1 MIWSAVLPDAARRM
15 MRTAAGRRALHVM
28 LLVGGLFV
36 LGVLCGERAQA
47 AEGVPSLRDVTG
59 QVVDASPERRQ
70 GEPTGREPVV
80 PQSLRSG
87 QDSPAVRGPEAVVP
101 VPGLRPVIEGV
112 VRSVEARVVRPVEDG
127 LVRPAESRLAR
138 PGSAET
144 RLVRSA
150 GTRLVRPAGT
160 RLVRPV
166 VDLAE
171 TVTDGLGTVAQ
182 AKVPPLEA
190 LTTPPGLTG
199 PPSGLTA
206 PPPGLPDPPSGL
218 PGPPSG
224 LSDLPGLPDLLA
236 PTGLPGRTVPDAPSP
251 QTLPSTTEPA
261 AADASGASEDAT
273 VSAVVPDARST
284 GGAAAS
290 APAAYGPAS
299 VASAARPAAHV
310 AADRTVAAS
319 GATTPTPGPTPARR
333 SPTGDPDGAL
343 GTGAGADH
351 GTPRHGDAHAVTP
364 HHRIP
369 FRLVPG
375 ALVRADAPE
384 TRDRYRDVPVSPA

>member
-1 MIWSAVLPDAARRM
+1 

-59 QVVDASPERRQ
+59 QVVDASPERRR

-87 QDSPAVRGPEAVVP
+87 QDSPVVGGPEAVVP
-101 VPGLRPVIEGV
+101 EPGLRPVIEGV
-112 VRSVEARVVRPVEDG
+112 VRSVEARVVRP
-127 LVRPAESRLAR
+127 
-138 PGSAET
+138 AET
-144 RLVRSA
+144 RLVR
-150 GTRLVRPAGT
+150 PAET

-171 TVTDGLGTVAQ
+171 TVTDGLGAVAQ

-190 LTTPPGLTG
+190 RTTPPGLTD
-199 PPSGLTA
+199 
-206 PPPGLPDPPSGL
+206 PPPGLTDR
-218 PGPPSG
+218 PSG
-224 LSDLPGLPDLLA
+224 LSDLPGLPDLPA
-236 PTGLPGRTVPDAPSP
+236 PTVLPGRTASDPPSP

-261 AADASGASEDAT
+261 AAGGSGASEDPT
-273 VSAVVPDARST
+273 VSAAVPDARST

-290 APAAYGPAS
+290 ATAAYGPAS
-299 VASAARPAAHV
+299 VASAAQPAAHV
-310 AADRTVAAS
+310 ATDRTVAAS

-375 ALVRADAPE
+375 ALVRADAHE

>member
-47 AEGVPSLRDVTG
+47 AEDVPSLRDVTG
-59 QVVDASPERRQ
+59 QVVDASPERRR

-101 VPGLRPVIEGV
+101 EPGLRPVIEGV
-112 VRSVEARVVRPVEDG
+112 VRSVAARVVRPVEDG
-127 LVRPAESRLAR
+127 LVRPAESRLVR
-138 PGSAET
+138 SGPAET
-144 RLVRSA
+144 RLDRS
-150 GTRLVRPAGT
+150 AGT

-190 LTTPPGLTG
+190 LTTPPGLTA
-199 PPSGLTA
+199 PPSGLT
-206 PPPGLPDPPSGL
+206 DPPSGL
-218 PGPPSG
+218 PDPPSG

-261 AADASGASEDAT
+261 TADASGASEDAT
-273 VSAVVPDARST
+273 VSAAVPDARST

-290 APAAYGPAS
+290 ATAAYGPAS

>member
-47 AEGVPSLRDVTG
+47 AEGVPSLRDVAG
-59 QVVDASPERRQ
+59 QVVDASPERRR

-101 VPGLRPVIEGV
+101 EPGLRPVIEGV

-127 LVRPAESRLAR
+127 LVRPAETRLVR
-138 PGSAET
+138 PAET
-144 RLVRSA
+144 RLVRPA
-150 GTRLVRPAGT
+150 ETRLVRP
-160 RLVRPV
+160 

-190 LTTPPGLTG
+190 LTTLPGLTD
-199 PPSGLTA
+199 
-206 PPPGLPDPPSGL
+206 PPPRLTDPPSGL
-218 PGPPSG
+218 PDRPSG

-236 PTGLPGRTVPDAPSP
+236 PIGLPGRTVPDAPSP

-261 AADASGASEDAT
+261 AADASGASEDPT
-273 VSAVVPDARST
+273 VSAGVPDARST

-290 APAAYGPAS
+290 ATAVYGPAS
-299 VASAARPAAHV
+299 VASAARTAAHV

-343 GTGAGADH
+343 GTGTGADH
-351 GTPRHGDAHAVTP
+351 GTARHGDAHAVTP

-375 ALVRADAPE
+375 ALVCADAPE

>member
-36 LGVLCGERAQA
+36 LGVLCGARAQA
-47 AEGVPSLRDVTG
+47 AEGVPSLRDVAG
-59 QVVDASPERRQ
+59 QVVDASPERRR

-80 PQSLRSG
+80 PRSLRSG

-101 VPGLRPVIEGV
+101 EPGLRPVIEGV

-127 LVRPAESRLAR
+127 LVRPAESRLVR
-138 PGSAET
+138 SGSAET
-144 RLVRSA
+144 RLVR
-150 GTRLVRPAGT
+150 PAET

-190 LTTPPGLTG
+190 LTTLP
-199 PPSGLTA
+199 GLTA
-206 PPPGLPDPPSGL
+206 PPPRLTDPLSGLPDRPA
-218 PGPPSG
+218 G

-261 AADASGASEDAT
+261 AADASGASEDPT
-273 VSAVVPDARST
+273 VSAAVPDARST

-290 APAAYGPAS
+290 ATAVYGPAS
-299 VASAARPAAHV
+299 VASAARPAAQV

-319 GATTPTPGPTPARR
+319 GATTPTPTPGPTPARR

-351 GTPRHGDAHAVTP
+351 GTARHGDAHAVTP

-375 ALVRADAPE
+375 ALVCADAPE